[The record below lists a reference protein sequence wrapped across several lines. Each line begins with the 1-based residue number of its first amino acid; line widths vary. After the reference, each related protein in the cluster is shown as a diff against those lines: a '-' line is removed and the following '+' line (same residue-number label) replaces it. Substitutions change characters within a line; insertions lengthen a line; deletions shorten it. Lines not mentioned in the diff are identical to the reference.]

1 MWCTRAAASPGA
13 VLGHIGYP
21 PPAAATCYLST
32 RNKLIDGED
41 EGDDG
46 IEERIFSDHHL
57 SKE

>member
-1 MWCTRAAASPGA
+1 MA
-13 VLGHIGYP
+13 GYRV
-21 PPAAATCYLST
+21 PAAPARYLST
-32 RNKLIDGED
+32 RNTLIDGDD